1 MRGARFVL
9 VEGRPTLVALLANAP
24 KDLNFY
30 SGTMVGTS
38 PTAKK
43 KTTTNIPTYIIPV
56 IVVLGTRV
64 FAPTVAD
71 TTCMVPPNDVPLT
84 VFNKDNR
91 RRAPAG
97 AKTILRWVI
106 LGAASATIEALPC
119 RMDLST
125 IGRN

>member
-43 KTTTNIPTYIIPV
+43 KTTTIIPTYIIPV
-56 IVVLGTRV
+56 IVVLGG
-64 FAPTVAD
+64 PWHQSL
-71 TTCMVPPNDVPLT
+71 CS
-84 VFNKDNR
+84 NR
-91 RRAPAG
+91 RRYDLHG
-97 AKTILRWVI
+97 ASQRR
-106 LGAASATIEALPC
+106 AAHRLQQGQSASRSSGGQNNLEVGDPWSGI
-119 RMDLST
+119 
-125 IGRN
+125 RND